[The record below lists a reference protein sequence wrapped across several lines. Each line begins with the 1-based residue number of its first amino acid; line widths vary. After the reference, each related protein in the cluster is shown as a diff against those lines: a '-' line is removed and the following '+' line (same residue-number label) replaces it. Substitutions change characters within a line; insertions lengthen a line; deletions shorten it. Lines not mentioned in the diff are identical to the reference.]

1 MKIGKRE
8 VRLGMLPLLTVV
20 VFGAL
25 AVNATISALIVFVL
39 IHGGFFSLTGSFSQ
53 VTWKLII
60 IHFVVSLILG
70 ILISLGAVAVLLRPV
85 RNLISSMNRLARG
98 DFAARIQVGPV
109 MKKSRTF
116 VAAAESFNTLAQ
128 QLENT
133 ELLRSDFVNNFSHE
147 FKTPIVS
154 IAGFAKLLRRG
165 NLPQAEQA
173 EYLRIIEEESM
184 RLSYMAT
191 NVLNLTK
198 VENQTILTD
207 VEPRGNLPQ
216 AEQAEYLRIIEE
228 ESMRLSYMATN
239 VLNLTKVENQT
250 ILTDVEPYNLSEQL
264 RGCILLLER
273 EWEQKNLDL
282 QLELGEYQIQA
293 NQELL
298 KQVWIN
304 LLDNAIKFAPEGH
317 TVRITIQPENAGLA
331 VSITN
336 TGSEIP
342 LEKQDKIFNKF
353 YQADESHVTK
363 GNGVGLAIVK
373 RIVQLHEGS
382 IELTSDHEVTTFTVH
397 LPR

>member
-20 VFGAL
+20 VFAAL

-39 IHGGFFSLTGSFSQ
+39 IHGGFFSLTGTFSQ

-70 ILISLGAVAVLLRPV
+70 VLISLGAVAVLLRPV
-85 RNLISSMNRLARG
+85 RNLISSMNRLAQG

-173 EYLRIIEEESM
+173 EYLRIMEEESM

-207 VEPRGNLPQ
+207 V
-216 AEQAEYLRIIEE
+216 
-228 ESMRLSYMATN
+228 
-239 VLNLTKVENQT
+239 V
-250 ILTDVEPYNLSEQL
+250 PYNLSEQL

-317 TVRITIQPENAGLA
+317 TVRVTIQPENAGLA

-382 IELTSDHEVTTFTVH
+382 IELTSDHEVTTFTVR
-397 LPR
+397 LPKM

>member
-207 VEPRGNLPQ
+207 V
-216 AEQAEYLRIIEE
+216 
-228 ESMRLSYMATN
+228 
-239 VLNLTKVENQT
+239 V
-250 ILTDVEPYNLSEQL
+250 PYNLSEQL

-317 TVRITIQPENAGLA
+317 TVRVTIQPENTGLA
-331 VSITN
+331 ISITN

>member
-39 IHGGFFSLTGSFSQ
+39 IHGGFFSLTGTFSQ
-53 VTWKLII
+53 VAWKLIT
-60 IHFVVSLILG
+60 IHFVISLILG
-70 ILISLGAVAVLLRPV
+70 VLISLGAVAILLRPV
-85 RNLISSMNRLARG
+85 RNLISSMNRLAQG

-154 IAGFAKLLRRG
+154 IAGFAKLLRWG
-165 NLPQAEQA
+165 NLPQPEQA

-207 VEPRGNLPQ
+207 V
-216 AEQAEYLRIIEE
+216 
-228 ESMRLSYMATN
+228 
-239 VLNLTKVENQT
+239 V
-250 ILTDVEPYNLSEQL
+250 PYNLSEQL

-273 EWEQKNLDL
+273 EWEQKKLDL

-317 TVRITIQPENAGLA
+317 TVRVTIQPENPGLA

-397 LPR
+397 LPQT

>member
-39 IHGGFFSLTGSFSQ
+39 IHGGFFSLTGTFSQ
-53 VTWKLII
+53 VAWKLIT
-60 IHFVVSLILG
+60 IHFVISLILG
-70 ILISLGAVAVLLRPV
+70 VLISLGAVAILLRPV
-85 RNLISSMNRLARG
+85 RNLISSMNRLAQG

-207 VEPRGNLPQ
+207 VVP
-216 AEQAEYLRIIEE
+216 
-228 ESMRLSYMATN
+228 
-239 VLNLTKVENQT
+239 NLTKVENQT
-250 ILTDVEPYNLSEQL
+250 ILTDVVPYNLSEQL

-317 TVRITIQPENAGLA
+317 TVRVTIQPENTGLA
-331 VSITN
+331 ISITN

>member
-39 IHGGFFSLTGSFSQ
+39 IHGGIFTLTGSFSQ

-70 ILISLGAVAVLLRPV
+70 VLISLGAVAVLLRPV

-207 VEPRGNLPQ
+207 VEP
-216 AEQAEYLRIIEE
+216 
-228 ESMRLSYMATN
+228 
-239 VLNLTKVENQT
+239 
-250 ILTDVEPYNLSEQL
+250 YNLSEQL

-317 TVRITIQPENAGLA
+317 TVRVTIQPENTGLA

-382 IELTSDHEVTTFTVH
+382 IELTSEQEVTTFTVH
-397 LPR
+397 LPK

>member
-39 IHGGFFSLTGSFSQ
+39 IHGGFFSLTGTFSQ

-207 VEPRGNLPQ
+207 V
-216 AEQAEYLRIIEE
+216 
-228 ESMRLSYMATN
+228 
-239 VLNLTKVENQT
+239 V
-250 ILTDVEPYNLSEQL
+250 PYNLSEQL

-317 TVRITIQPENAGLA
+317 TVRVTIQPENTGLA

-382 IELTSDHEVTTFTVH
+382 IELTSEQEVTTFTVR
-397 LPR
+397 LPK

>member
-39 IHGGFFSLTGSFSQ
+39 IHGGIFTLTGSFSQ
-53 VTWKLII
+53 VTWQLII

-70 ILISLGAVAVLLRPV
+70 VLISLGAVAVLLRPV

-207 VEPRGNLPQ
+207 V
-216 AEQAEYLRIIEE
+216 
-228 ESMRLSYMATN
+228 
-239 VLNLTKVENQT
+239 V
-250 ILTDVEPYNLSEQL
+250 PYNLSEQL

-317 TVRITIQPENAGLA
+317 TVRVTIQPENTGLA

>member
-39 IHGGFFSLTGSFSQ
+39 IHGGFFSLTGTFSQ
-53 VTWKLII
+53 VAWKLIT
-60 IHFVVSLILG
+60 IHFVISLILG
-70 ILISLGAVAVLLRPV
+70 VLISLGAVAILLRPV
-85 RNLISSMNRLARG
+85 RNLISSMNRLAQG

-207 VEPRGNLPQ
+207 V
-216 AEQAEYLRIIEE
+216 
-228 ESMRLSYMATN
+228 
-239 VLNLTKVENQT
+239 V
-250 ILTDVEPYNLSEQL
+250 PYNLSEQL

-317 TVRITIQPENAGLA
+317 TVRVTIQPENTGLA
-331 VSITN
+331 ISITN